1 MGVVGPYF
9 QYISSSPRAS
19 TDRYI
24 SSSKIGYLS
33 LDSAAPNRCGI
44 IFSNV
49 AEGSLSS
56 RARWRCHN
64 RRGQHTTTIPVAG
77 LLHNC
82 VSARLV
88 RFIVIVSPSSL
99 FSRGWRHPWVAS

>member
-49 AEGSLSS
+49 AEQRVLVFKSKVEMPHST
-56 RARWRCHN
+56 RPAHN
-64 RRGQHTTTIPVAG
+64 DDTGRGPA
-77 LLHNC
+77 
-82 VSARLV
+82 A
-88 RFIVIVSPSSL
+88 
-99 FSRGWRHPWVAS
+99 